1 MERYGQIVTRLSS
14 GKLND
19 QDKKLIK
26 DLLNRAASDQKGK
39 TIGGRPIVAK
49 LPHGMDIVK

>member
-1 MERYGQIVTRLSS
+1 MERYGQIITRLSS
-14 GKLND
+14 GKLNE